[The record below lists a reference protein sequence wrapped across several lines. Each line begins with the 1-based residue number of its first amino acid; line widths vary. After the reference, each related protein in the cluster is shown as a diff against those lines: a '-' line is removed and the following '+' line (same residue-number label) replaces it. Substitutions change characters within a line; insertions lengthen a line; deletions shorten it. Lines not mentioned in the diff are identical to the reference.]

1 MLRTLRNRLILSHII
16 PVLVIVPIM
25 GVALIYLVETQ
36 FLLPSLLD
44 SLGDNAL
51 LISDVLSHEPQLL
64 TDSQLYQELIPNLET
79 TGRIRLMVLG
89 GDGTLILSTDQGD
102 RNRVNQQIQVAGL
115 AEALKGNLVKN
126 LNFSPTMDAEVIDVF
141 SPIYGT
147 DGVVWGAVRLSY
159 RYSTIIDQLLEMRG
173 AISTILIFGLA
184 LGVIL
189 ALFLGLSI
197 SRRIQ
202 QVTQAVYDLARGEY
216 DYLSEKQG
224 TLELQRL
231 TDSVNFLMHR
241 LADLET
247 ARKQLL
253 ANLVH
258 EIGRPL
264 GSLRAGLQAL
274 QRGAKKNPA
283 LLDELVVGMVQET
296 GRLERLLN
304 QLAHLHDQVLGTL
317 ELDRK
322 EIASS
327 AWLGS
332 TLRPFEQEAKQKGLH
347 WHEEIPQDL
356 PHILADP
363 DRLGQVI
370 GNLVNNA
377 IKYTPSSG
385 TVKVSART
393 MDSWMTISIQDT
405 GPGISPSEMDK
416 IFEPFYRGE
425 QGGRIKKGLGLG
437 LNIAKDLAE
446 AHGGKLQVESAPGM
460 GSTFMLLLPLD
471 LD

>member
-1 MLRTLRNRLILSHII
+1 M
-16 PVLVIVPIM
+16 
-25 GVALIYLVETQ
+25 
-36 FLLPSLLD
+36 
-44 SLGDNAL
+44 
-51 LISDVLSHEPQLL
+51 
-64 TDSQLYQELIPNLET
+64 
-79 TGRIRLMVLG
+79 
-89 GDGTLILSTDQGD
+89 
-102 RNRVNQQIQVAGL
+102 
-115 AEALKGNLVKN
+115 
-126 LNFSPTMDAEVIDVF
+126 
-141 SPIYGT
+141 
-147 DGVVWGAVRLSY
+147 
-159 RYSTIIDQLLEMRG
+159 
-173 AISTILIFGLA
+173 
-184 LGVIL
+184 
-189 ALFLGLSI
+189 
-197 SRRIQ
+197 
-202 QVTQAVYDLARGEY
+202 
-216 DYLSEKQG
+216 
-224 TLELQRL
+224 ELQRL

-274 QRGAKKNPA
+274 QRGAKKDPA

-405 GPGISPSEMDK
+405 GPGISPAEMDK